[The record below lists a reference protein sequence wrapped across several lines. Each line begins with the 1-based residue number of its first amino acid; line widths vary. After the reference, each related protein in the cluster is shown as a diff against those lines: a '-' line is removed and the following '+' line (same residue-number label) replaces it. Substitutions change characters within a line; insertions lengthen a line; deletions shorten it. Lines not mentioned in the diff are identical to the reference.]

1 MTHLSLVQVP
11 EKSPSR
17 LLMIG
22 RLLEAV
28 STVCALLLLLHY
40 LSTAFRIHEH
50 LRRYPRG
57 YHKVV
62 EVFLVSIESY
72 RKLIG
77 MLGLTMSIIS
87 KITVGKNR

>member
-1 MTHLSLVQVP
+1 MMNHFLVQVP
-11 EKSPSR
+11 EKSSSR

-22 RLLEAV
+22 RLLEVV

-40 LSTAFRIHEH
+40 LSTAFSVYEH
-50 LRRYPRG
+50 LRRYHRG
-57 YHKVV
+57 YHQVV